1 MAAMSNDALLER
13 IVTDPEVAFGKPTIR
28 GTRIWVALVLGML
41 AEGVSIGGVL
51 DEYPQLSEDD
61 VRACLAYG
69 ARLAG
74 GRFTD
79 VA

>member
-1 MAAMSNDALLER
+1 MSDEVLIGR
-13 IVTDPEVAFGKPTIR
+13 IAVDPAVAFGKPTIR
-28 GTRIWVALVLGML
+28 GTRIWVGLILGML
-41 AEGVSIGGVL
+41 AEGASIQDVL
-51 DEYPQLSEDD
+51 DEYPQLTEDD